1 MHPPEYLQ
9 APSVEL
15 FDRFWQAARGTVRL
29 ITIAPELPGALELIT
44 HAASLGVRVSLGH
57 SDATAVQARAG
68 IDAGGVSATHTYNAM
83 RGLEHR
89 EPGMLGVVLD
99 DQDLYAEIIAD
110 GKHVDPVAVRI
121 FWREKG
127 AARAILITDGLSATG
142 MPEGHYTLGGF
153 DVEVKDGVGW
163 HNGIVAGSV
172 LTMDRAVRNFA
183 DFTARAALYSRASR
197 LRKSRCNDRICK
209 QPRSHRAR
217 PPCRRHRLLAA
228 RTARRHLH
236 RGPLRARAMTQRTA
250 IIIGAGP
257 AGLTAALELLRR
269 GGKTPEGAPA
279 ICPIVLEADDS
290 IGGISRTIRY
300 KGNRMDIGGHR
311 FFSKSDRV
319 MQWWLDLMPI
329 ADEGAGH
336 AVISYQNRHRSL
348 KALHVHTQPD
358 ADPELVMLV
367 RPRRSRIYFLRRFFD
382 YPITL
387 TADTLSKLG
396 LARTAQVGLSYIKS
410 RLHQRR
416 PEKSLEDFL
425 INRFGRQL
433 YLTFFKS
440 YTEKVWGVRCDQ
452 ISAEWGAQR
461 IKGLSLTRAVTHFL
475 KRAFTARSKDADL
488 AQKHTETSLIEQFLY
503 PMHGPG
509 QLWEH
514 VADLIR
520 QQGGE
525 VLTGWRVDRM
535 ETDGAHRVVAV
546 EAQNKNGERRRFAAD
561 YCFSTMPVVEL
572 VRALDQPAPAN
583 VREVVDGL
591 MYRDFI
597 TVGLLLDR
605 LLVTEPDGSP
615 LKDTWI
621 YVQEPDVLLGRLQIF
636 NNWSPHMVADPSKVW
651 IGLEYF
657 CYETDELWRMPDDE
671 IIRFATRELAKIGI
685 IDAADVRDG
694 HVVRVPKTYPA
705 YFGTYDRFG
714 EIREWLDP
722 FENLFLVGRNG
733 MHKYNNQDH
742 SMLTAMTAVDNILA
756 GITDKSTLWEINT
769 EQDYHEEK

>member
-1 MHPPEYLQ
+1 M
-9 APSVEL
+9 S
-15 FDRFWQAARGTVRL
+15 
-29 ITIAPELPGALELIT
+29 
-44 HAASLGVRVSLGH
+44 
-57 SDATAVQARAG
+57 
-68 IDAGGVSATHTYNAM
+68 
-83 RGLEHR
+83 
-89 EPGMLGVVLD
+89 
-99 DQDLYAEIIAD
+99 
-110 GKHVDPVAVRI
+110 
-121 FWREKG
+121 
-127 AARAILITDGLSATG
+127 
-142 MPEGHYTLGGF
+142 
-153 DVEVKDGVGW
+153 
-163 HNGIVAGSV
+163 
-172 LTMDRAVRNFA
+172 
-183 DFTARAALYSRASR
+183 
-197 LRKSRCNDRICK
+197 
-209 QPRSHRAR
+209 
-217 PPCRRHRLLAA
+217 
-228 RTARRHLH
+228 
-236 RGPLRARAMTQRTA
+236 QRTA
-250 IIIGAGP
+250 VIIGAGP

-269 GGKTPEGAPA
+269 SGKTSNGEPV
-279 ICPIVLEADDS
+279 IRPIVLEADDS
-290 IGGISRTIRY
+290 IGGISRTVRY

-348 KALHVHTQPD
+348 KTLHAHTQPD

-367 RPRRSRIYFLRRFFD
+367 RQRRSRIYFLRRFFD

-387 TADTLSKLG
+387 TADTLGKLG
-396 LARTAQVGLSYIKS
+396 LARTVQVGLSYIAA

-461 IKGLSLTRAVTHFL
+461 IKGLSLTSAVMHFVM
-475 KRAFTARSKDADL
+475 RAFTMRSKGADL

-514 VADLIR
+514 VADLVR

-525 VLTGWRVDRM
+525 VLTGWRVDRI
-535 ETDGAHRVVAV
+535 ETDGAHRIVAV
-546 EAQNKNGERRRFAAD
+546 EAKNASSERRRFAAD
-561 YCFSTMPVVEL
+561 YCFSTMPVTEL
-572 VRALDQPAPAN
+572 VRALDQTAPAN

-597 TVGLLLDR
+597 TVGLLVDR

-657 CYETDELWRMPDDE
+657 CYQTDDLWRMPDDE
-671 IIRFATRELAKIGI
+671 LIRFATQELEKIGI
-685 IDAADVRDG
+685 IRAADVRDG

-705 YFGTYDRFG
+705 YFGTYDRFD
-714 EIREWLDP
+714 EVRAWLDP

-756 GITDKSTLWEINT
+756 GITDKSALWEINT
-769 EQDYHEEK
+769 EQDYHEEKQDEEK

>member
-1 MHPPEYLQ
+1 
-9 APSVEL
+9 
-15 FDRFWQAARGTVRL
+15 
-29 ITIAPELPGALELIT
+29 
-44 HAASLGVRVSLGH
+44 
-57 SDATAVQARAG
+57 
-68 IDAGGVSATHTYNAM
+68 
-83 RGLEHR
+83 
-89 EPGMLGVVLD
+89 
-99 DQDLYAEIIAD
+99 
-110 GKHVDPVAVRI
+110 
-121 FWREKG
+121 
-127 AARAILITDGLSATG
+127 
-142 MPEGHYTLGGF
+142 
-153 DVEVKDGVGW
+153 
-163 HNGIVAGSV
+163 
-172 LTMDRAVRNFA
+172 
-183 DFTARAALYSRASR
+183 
-197 LRKSRCNDRICK
+197 
-209 QPRSHRAR
+209 
-217 PPCRRHRLLAA
+217 
-228 RTARRHLH
+228 
-236 RGPLRARAMTQRTA
+236 MTQRTA
-250 IIIGAGP
+250 VIIGAGP

-269 GGKTPEGAPA
+269 SGKTPEGAPA
-279 ICPIVLEADDS
+279 IRPIVLEADDS

-348 KALHVHTQPD
+348 PALHVHTQPQ

-387 TADTLSKLG
+387 TADTLGKLG
-396 LARTAQVGLSYIKS
+396 LARTARVGVSYLKS

-461 IKGLSLTRAVTHFL
+461 IKGLSLTSAIGHFL
-475 KRAFTARSKDADL
+475 RRTFSTRPRGSDL

-525 VLTGWRVDRM
+525 VLTGWRVDRLVTDKSQ
-535 ETDGAHRVVAV
+535 TDGAHRIVAA
-546 EAQNKNGERRRFAAD
+546 EARDAAGERRRVPAD
-561 YCFSTMPVVEL
+561 YCFSTMPVTEL
-572 VRALDQPAPAN
+572 VRALDQSPPAN
-583 VREVVDGL
+583 VREVADGL

-597 TVGLLLDR
+597 TVGLLVDR

-621 YVQEPDVLLGRLQIF
+621 YMQEPDVLLGRLQIF
-636 NNWSPHMVADPSKVW
+636 NNWSPHMVADPSKFW

-657 CYETDELWRMPDDE
+657 CYQTDELWRKSDE
-671 IIRFATRELAKIGI
+671 EIKQFAIAGAGKDRHHRCLPMCAMATSYECPRPTRPTSAPT
-685 IDAADVRDG
+685 IDSS
-694 HVVRVPKTYPA
+694 
-705 YFGTYDRFG
+705 
-714 EIREWLDP
+714 EIREWLDS

-756 GITDKSTLWEINT
+756 GITDKSALWEINT
-769 EQDYHEEK
+769 EQEYHEEK